1 MHTGITDLFQGV
13 VVIKGL
19 PGAGKTLL
27 AARAASE
34 LGGAAWFT
42 FYETAERLAKY
53 LASAGLKPPRYVFDL
68 VSVRDKSPV
77 DFIVEKVL
85 SLRPDVVVVD
95 GISALTADGEREL
108 IHAVFYHGISREMP
122 VILIKEGVEVSPAD
136 YVADTII
143 EVEHRIEEGISI
155 RNIKVLKARGRPVR
169 YASLPYII
177 TEEGPVV
184 IEPRE
189 ESREPPS
196 ERLATGL
203 PGLDEALGGGLLRGS
218 VAAVVGPPDGL
229 ASKLAAVAAINMAGR
244 GYKVL
249 YHHHKVVPA
258 FLKFAETLG
267 LDWRAQG
274 VEWLYHPAAEHHDIS
289 WYWRSAVRT
298 NRGGFD
304 IHFADQYERIIAA
317 VGADFFAEA
326 LGIYYSALERP
337 AVTVALFNSYDAWSE
352 AERAVAPLFDYI
364 LILRG
369 DRVEVHAP
377 DLATPLELRWAV
389 DRGRKT
395 VAFGP

>member
-42 FYETAERLAKY
+42 LYETAERLAKY

-258 FLKFAETLG
+258 FLKFAEALG

-274 VEWLYHPAAEHHDIS
+274 VEWVYHPAAEHGDLALC
-289 WYWRSAVRT
+289 WNEAVRVD
-298 NRGGFD
+298 RGGYD
-304 IHFADQYERIIAA
+304 VHFTDHFEQ
-317 VGADFFAEA
+317 VVA
-326 LGIYYSALERP
+326 LTSAGFLIDSLQVYLSALERP
-337 AVTVALFNSYDAWSE
+337 VVTISLFNSYSAWSE
-352 AERAVAPLFDYI
+352 VERASGSLFDYI

-377 DLATPLELRWAV
+377 DLATPLELKWAV

>member
-258 FLKFAETLG
+258 FLKFAEALG

-274 VEWLYHPAAEHHDIS
+274 VEWVYHPAAEHGDLALC
-289 WYWRSAVRT
+289 WNEAVRVD
-298 NRGGFD
+298 RGGYD
-304 IHFADQYERIIAA
+304 VHFIDHFEQ
-317 VGADFFAEA
+317 VVA
-326 LGIYYSALERP
+326 LTSAGFLIDSLQVYLSALERP
-337 AVTVALFNSYDAWSE
+337 VVTISLFNSYSAWSE
-352 AERAVAPLFDYI
+352 VERASGSLFDYI

>member
-27 AARAASE
+27 TARAASE
-34 LGGAAWFT
+34 LGDVAWFT

-68 VSVRDKSPV
+68 VSVRDKSQV

-122 VILIKEGVEVSPAD
+122 VILIKEGVEISPAD

-143 EVEHRIEEGISI
+143 EVEHRIEKGISI
-155 RNIKVLKARGRPVR
+155 RNIKVLKARGRPIR

-177 TEEGPVV
+177 TEEGPIV

-203 PGLDEALGGGLLRGS
+203 PGFDEALGGGLLRGS
-218 VAAVVGPPDGL
+218 LVAVVGPPDGL

-258 FLKFAETLG
+258 FLKFAEALG
-267 LDWRAQG
+267 LDWAQG
-274 VEWLYHPAAEHHDIS
+274 VEWVYHPAAEHHDIS
-289 WYWRSAVRT
+289 WYWRSAVRI
-298 NRGGFD
+298 NREGFD
-304 IHFADQYERIIAA
+304 IHFADQYEHIIAA

-364 LILRG
+364 LIFRG

-377 DLATPLELRWAV
+377 DLATPLELKWAV
-389 DRGRKT
+389 DRSRKT